1 MIRRLGLLTILVLA
15 IAGCCTSPATSDAGK
30 AVAAENATAWVMA
43 QSYAAQ
49 AGWPDVEGLAGD
61 APDGKPS
68 WRARFQAWRAN
79 ALLLDAAL
87 AGRKLTFADAYAAAG
102 AIELP

>member
-1 MIRRLGLLTILVLA
+1 MRRLIATLALVA
-15 IAGCCTSPATSDAGK
+15 AGCCSSPVTSDAGK

-49 AGWPDVEGLAGD
+49 AGWPDIEGLAGD

-79 ALLLDAAL
+79 GLLLDAAL
-87 AGRKLTFADAYAAAG
+87 ADRKMTYAEAYAAAG
-102 AIELP
+102 EVEVP